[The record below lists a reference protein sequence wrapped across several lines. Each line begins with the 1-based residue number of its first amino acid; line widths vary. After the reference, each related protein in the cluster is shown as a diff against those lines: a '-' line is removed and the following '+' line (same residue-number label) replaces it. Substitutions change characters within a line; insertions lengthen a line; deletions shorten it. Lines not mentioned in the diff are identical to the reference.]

1 MKRRRLMLAMTACA
15 LATQLPFA
23 SVARAADP
31 DVVKIGFAGPLTGP
45 AARVGKDLQNGA
57 QLALDEENARH
68 PTIGG
73 KPVKFVLVAQDDQ
86 ADPRTAVQIAQK
98 LDDDGVVGVIG
109 HYNSGCSIP
118 ASGVYQKAG
127 LAMITPGSTNPELTK
142 QGFKNVFRTMGH
154 DGIGG
159 VVGGHYAVEQI
170 KAKRIGIIDDR
181 TAFGQ
186 GLSDAFEKGVKE
198 AKGNIVA
205 RDYTNDKAVDFR
217 AILTRMKGKDIDV
230 LFFGGLDAQGAMLV
244 KQMRSL
250 GMKTLLFGAGAL
262 KSNTF
267 LQIAGPDGEGTQD
280 LEPGPALDQLPAAQD
295 FAKRYKARFNQDV
308 ELYAPFA
315 YDAALAMLKAIH
327 DANSLDR
334 QRINASLA
342 KVNISGVTGKIAFDP
357 YGDLI
362 KPPYT
367 LFEVKQSHWV
377 SVKTIGASGN

>member
-1 MKRRRLMLAMTACA
+1 MKRRRLMLAMTTCA

-198 AKGNIVA
+198 AKCNIVA

-367 LFEVKQSHWV
+367 LFEVKQGHWV
-377 SVKTIGASGN
+377 SVKTIGANGN